1 MKQAQV
7 FSTSY
12 ELPEKIWVGFG
23 TYRITQDGGNVELR
37 YLSKQGFP
45 ISDDVVRVYPDA
57 PFIDALPNEPVI
69 VFFRKGKS
77 GAKALVVTSLKRE
90 PGICS
95 ALLETAT
102 KYQDFVCLIEEYGER
117 VLKEVD
123 RVLQTYLTDP
133 RFIREGGK
141 LVLGTCDGFITVKVK
156 PKAARDLAG
165 RYPSRFI
172 YLNDETLGIRGLK

>member
-23 TYRITQDGGNVELR
+23 TYRITKDGGNVELR
-37 YLSKQGFP
+37 YLSKLGFP
-45 ISDDVVRVYPDA
+45 VSDDIVKVYSDA
-57 PFIDALPNEPVI
+57 PFIDASPNEPVI

-90 PGICS
+90 PAICS
-95 ALLETAT
+95 ALLEAATAS
-102 KYQDFVCLIEEYGER
+102 QNLFSLIEKHSEQVFE
-117 VLKEVD
+117 EVD
-123 RVLQTYLTDP
+123 RILQTYLTDP
-133 RFIREGGK
+133 RFVRKDGK
-141 LVLGTCDGFITVKVK
+141 LILSTYDGFITVKVK
-156 PKAARDLAG
+156 KNSAKDLSK

-172 YLNDETLGIRGLK
+172 YFDDETLGIRGLK